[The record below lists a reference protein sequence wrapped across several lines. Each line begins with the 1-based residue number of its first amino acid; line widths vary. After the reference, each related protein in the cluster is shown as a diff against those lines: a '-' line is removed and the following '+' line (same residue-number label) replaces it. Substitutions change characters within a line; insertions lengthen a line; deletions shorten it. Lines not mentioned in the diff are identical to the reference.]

1 LRDFREIFARCPSW
15 DKGAPLFKLG
25 RAMVQNSTKISNKPS
40 RKSHENQFFWM
51 KKIRIFAP

>member
-1 LRDFREIFARCPSW
+1 
-15 DKGAPLFKLG
+15 
-25 RAMVQNSTKISNKPS
+25 MVQNSTKISNEPS